1 MNYIVFSII
10 KEYEHLC
17 NAWVKN
23 SLKNFHEL
31 TSNVT
36 VLYLL
41 VSTLDRKDSTLGR
54 TELLE
59 LRRRRTLCSHGSEGC
74 NPVDLANMLRISVS
88 ETTPISLPDKR
99 APAIVGAGT
108 VTAGTAD
115 AIVAG
120 TVPADIEVCDVVIG
134 VVGVDRGDDC
144 GPASTIHIRCDFVA
158 TSLAT
163 VCANVE

>member
-1 MNYIVFSII
+1 MNVCATPVSRTAS
-10 KEYEHLC
+10 K
-17 NAWVKN
+17 V
-23 SLKNFHEL
+23 FHEL
-31 TSNVT
+31 NSNIT
-36 VLYLL
+36 IRYLL

-88 ETTPISLPDKR
+88 ETTPISLPDNR
-99 APAIVGAGT
+99 APAIEAAGT

-115 AIVAG
+115 AIGPG

-134 VVGVDRGDDC
+134 VVGVDIGDDC

-158 TSLAT
+158 TNLAT